1 MAKVLNQ
8 GFSPM
13 TKELDDFVP
22 EMESLKG
29 KMLVEIPHI
38 FNAFLVD
45 LLAKEKINVENVE
58 NVEVD
63 AYGNP
68 FISLGDT
75 RFLLPKKEINVEV
88 DAYGNPFISVA
99 DIRISLAVALVAKNG
114 ICVYKR
120 KGNEL
125 NFNDGVDDVIGSVG
139 YGTPSLFFKVPP
151 ELWQTKVK
159 SAKIAQNYAWEI
171 TDCVGDKEIV
181 KMPIIILQMEDVF
194 CTVQVE
200 DIENPTAKM
209 QVVIKELKNK

>member
-22 EMESLKG
+22 EMASIEG
-29 KMLVEIPHI
+29 KMLAEVPHI
-38 FNAFLVD
+38 FNAILVN

-88 DAYGNPFISVA
+88 DAYGNPFISLGNTRV
-99 DIRISLAVALVAKNG
+99 SLAIAITSKDG
-114 ICVYKR
+114 ICTYNR
-120 KGNEL
+120 KGTEL
-125 NFNDGVDDVIGSVG
+125 NLNDGVVDVIGSVG

>member
-1 MAKVLNQ
+1 MAKVLRQ

-13 TKELDDFVP
+13 IRKVDNLVP

-45 LLAKEKINVENVE
+45 LLAKEKINVENI
-58 NVEVD
+58 EVD
-63 AYGNP
+63 
-68 FISLGDT
+68 S
-75 RFLLPKKEINVEV
+75 
-88 DAYGNPFISVA
+88 YGNPFISVA

-139 YGTPSLFFKVPP
+139 YGTPSFFFKVPAG
-151 ELWQTKVK
+151 LWQTKVI
-159 SAKIAQNYAWEI
+159 SAEIAQNYAWEK
-171 TDCVGDKEIV
+171 TDCFGDKEIV
-181 KMPIIILQMEDVF
+181 EIPIVILKIEENVF
-194 CTVQVE
+194 CTKVE

-209 QVVIKELKNK
+209 KIVIKELKNK